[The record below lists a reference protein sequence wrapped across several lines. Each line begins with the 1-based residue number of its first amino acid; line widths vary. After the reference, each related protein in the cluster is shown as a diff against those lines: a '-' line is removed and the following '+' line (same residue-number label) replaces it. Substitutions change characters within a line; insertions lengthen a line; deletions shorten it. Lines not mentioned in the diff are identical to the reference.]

1 MLSILRASSLV
12 EEAEHHELLF
22 GAHTGGAGLVG
33 GVGAGDD
40 GQCALDGRR
49 WLRCDGQVGAL
60 RLEPVLVGDEG
71 QGDFLTFRWV
81 VGPGAAR
88 RSSRIFRRD
97 LFLGAFLLA
106 CHAVGRLEP
115 VRPAV
120 QPLARARKSTVKTEE
135 REWNKLTWICSCRP
149 NWVPH
154 SRTKGWRLAGWSR
167 PAAWHRRRRWEQLKR
182 IPENNEWKRRW
193 N

>member
-71 QGDFLTFRWV
+71 QGDFLTFR
-81 VGPGAAR
+81 
-88 RSSRIFRRD
+88 
-97 LFLGAFLLA
+97 
-106 CHAVGRLEP
+106 
-115 VRPAV
+115 
-120 QPLARARKSTVKTEE
+120 
-135 REWNKLTWICSCRP
+135 
-149 NWVPH
+149 
-154 SRTKGWRLAGWSR
+154 
-167 PAAWHRRRRWEQLKR
+167 
-182 IPENNEWKRRW
+182 
-193 N
+193 